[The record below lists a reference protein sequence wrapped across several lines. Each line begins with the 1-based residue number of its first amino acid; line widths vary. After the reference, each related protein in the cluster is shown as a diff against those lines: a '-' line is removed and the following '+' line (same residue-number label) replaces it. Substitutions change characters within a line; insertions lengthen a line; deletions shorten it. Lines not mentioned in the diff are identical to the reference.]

1 MNGLIKY
8 LPTRGSYLHTHSKN
22 GGRVFPSR
30 PVVPPTSAKG
40 GVGGVGAALLRADWT
55 HLAVETVT
63 PWPLPKVSPE
73 IKEDTSY
80 S

>member
-1 MNGLIKY
+1 M
-8 LPTRGSYLHTHSKN
+8 
-22 GGRVFPSR
+22 
-30 PVVPPTSAKG
+30 
-40 GVGGVGAALLRADWT
+40 GGVGAALLRADWT

-63 PWPLPKVSPE
+63 PWPLPEVSPE